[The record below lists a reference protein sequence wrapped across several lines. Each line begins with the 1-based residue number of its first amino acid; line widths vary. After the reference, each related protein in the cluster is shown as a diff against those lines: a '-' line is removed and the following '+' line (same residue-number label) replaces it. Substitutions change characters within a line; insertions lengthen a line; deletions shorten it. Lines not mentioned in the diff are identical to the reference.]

1 MQQSERTSAS
11 RGQVAIAL
19 ASVYLVWGSTYL
31 ALRFALE
38 SFPPFSMGGARY
50 TLAGVILYAVMRY
63 RGAPA
68 PSLGA
73 WGRAL
78 VIGVLLFA
86 VGNGFVAVAEHT
98 ISSGVAAVVVATTS
112 LWSVIF
118 GALWGEHPTRI
129 ELLGL
134 VLGLV
139 GVALLQWGGAFE
151 GSIVGLAAI
160 VTAPIGWALG
170 SVLSSRLSQPPGGM
184 GGAIQ
189 MIAGGLSMGF
199 IGLARG
205 EQLGPLTLRAAC
217 AFSYLVVFG
226 SFVAFS
232 AYRFLLVN
240 TRPAIATSYAY
251 VNPLVALGLGHVF
264 AGEPVTMMHL
274 HASLVTIAGVLCV
287 LRGRD
292 VGA

>member
-1 MQQSERTSAS
+1 M
-11 RGQVAIAL
+11 AL
-19 ASVYLVWGSTYL
+19 ALAAVYLVWGSTYL

-50 TLAGVILYAVMRY
+50 TLAGAILYAVMRH
-63 RGAPA
+63 RGAP
-68 PSLGA
+68 PPTLGA

-78 VIGVLLFA
+78 LIGVLLFA

-118 GALWGEHPTRI
+118 GALWGERPTKI

-134 VLGLV
+134 ILGLF

-151 GSIVGLAAI
+151 GSIVGLIAI
-160 VTAPIGWALG
+160 VAAPIGWALG
-170 SVLSSRLSQPPGGM
+170 SVLSSRLAQPPGGM
-184 GGAIQ
+184 GASIQ
-189 MIAGGLSMGF
+189 MITGGLSMALIGF
-199 IGLARG
+199 ARG
-205 EQLGPLTLRAAC
+205 ESLGPVTPRAC
-217 AFSYLVVFG
+217 FAFAYLVVFG

-232 AYRFLLVN
+232 AYRFLLVS

-264 AGEPVTMMHL
+264 ADEPLTITHL

-287 LRGRD
+287 LRGR
-292 VGA
+292 AA